1 MVNIFIDFL
10 NSILSVELA
19 NNFGLD
25 EAMIGFIFAIPFF
38 VYVLGFYFVSKI
50 VVRFDKRI
58 SILIS
63 FIICSVSLFLTGPSQ
78 LLRIPD
84 KLWILLIG
92 YMALSIGCL
101 FFFIASLPEIIDSVI
116 IKEGIGEENHTLN
129 DKASGIFNGF
139 VAFGAIISPIIG
151 GLMSDNI
158 GYRYSNDVIG
168 ISSLTY
174 TIAFLVVYL
183 ITAKQK

>member
-78 LLRIPD
+78 LLRIP
-84 KLWILLIG
+84 
-92 YMALSIGCL
+92 
-101 FFFIASLPEIIDSVI
+101 E
-116 IKEGIGEENHTLN
+116 
-129 DKASGIFNGF
+129 
-139 VAFGAIISPIIG
+139 
-151 GLMSDNI
+151 
-158 GYRYSNDVIG
+158 
-168 ISSLTY
+168 
-174 TIAFLVVYL
+174 
-183 ITAKQK
+183 